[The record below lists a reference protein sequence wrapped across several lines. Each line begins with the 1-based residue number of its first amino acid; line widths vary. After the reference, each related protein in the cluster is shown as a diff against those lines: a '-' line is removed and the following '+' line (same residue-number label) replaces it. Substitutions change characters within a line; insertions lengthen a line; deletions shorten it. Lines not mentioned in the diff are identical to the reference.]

1 MLTHSL
7 INLNLLNLLPLFF
20 QMILEISLVYIV
32 TANWLIDALKLQYN
46 CNSCYFV
53 VYCIS

>member
-32 TANWLIDALKLQYN
+32 TAN
-46 CNSCYFV
+46 
-53 VYCIS
+53 